1 MSEEI
6 KYTFKSALDFSDFLL
21 TENGQPLEEIKK
33 VVPQVFNFVRLKQAM
48 NKKPCGCGG
57 QNVEGAMKKRA
68 AIFAMFYKNLLKKMP
83 DEKKEGLK
91 SCILKYKID
100 YEQISFMEGDE
111 EILTL

>member
-1 MSEEI
+1 
-6 KYTFKSALDFSDFLL
+6 
-21 TENGQPLEEIKK
+21 
-33 VVPQVFNFVRLKQAM
+33 
-48 NKKPCGCGG
+48 
-57 QNVEGAMKKRA
+57 
-68 AIFAMFYKNLLKKMP
+68 MP